1 MLPPHLSPLNFDD
14 LAHRLLRDLAGLI
27 HSGAETERRLAGVLG
42 LSQSHLHNVLNGVR
56 KLTPAVADQVMER
69 LDWSLL
75 DLVET
80 NEALALV
87 DRRQAHLERGR
98 DTPFV
103 CCGVGVGLRF
113 PGKDLGRVMAIPGTW
128 LDRTE
133 DALAVSAGED
143 SEMDGIIETGDIL
156 LVDRS
161 PQARTNLHEDALY
174 VVRTD
179 DESVARWV
187 RFSSRGL
194 YLVSAST
201 WSEPSEWTQVVLP
214 ARCRHEIIEGL
225 IIALV
230 RPPARMFQRPA
241 RPFASN

>member
-1 MLPPHLSPLNFDD
+1 MLPPHLVPLNFDAF
-14 LAHRLLRDLAGLI
+14 AHRLLRDLAGLI

-42 LSQSHLHNVLNGVR
+42 ISQSHLHNVLNGTR

-87 DRRQAHLERGR
+87 DRRQAHMERGR
-98 DTPFV
+98 DTLFV
-103 CCGVGVGLRF
+103 CCGVGAGLCF
-113 PGKDLGRVMAIPGTW
+113 PGKDHGEVIAVPSVW

-143 SEMDGIIETGDIL
+143 SEMDGVIEAGDIL

-161 PQARTNLHEDALY
+161 PRVRTHLHEDALY
-174 VVRTD
+174 VVRANG
-179 DESVARWV
+179 ESVARWV

-201 WSEPSEWTQVVLP
+201 WSEPSEWTQVVRP
-214 ARCRHEIIEGL
+214 PRYRHEIIEGL

-230 RPPARMFQRPA
+230 RPPGRMFQRPA